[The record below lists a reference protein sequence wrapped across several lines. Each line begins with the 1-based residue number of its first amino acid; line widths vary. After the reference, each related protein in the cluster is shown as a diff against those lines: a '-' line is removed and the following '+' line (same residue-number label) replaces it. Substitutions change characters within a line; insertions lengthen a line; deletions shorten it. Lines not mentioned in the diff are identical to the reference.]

1 VSAAAELRD
10 KAATAGA
17 PPVLDLAGIR
27 KSFGAVHALK
37 GVDLTIL
44 PGEVH
49 AVVGENG
56 AGKSTLLGVAAGVL
70 TADAGHITC
79 NGETVVHASP
89 REMWRRGVAVAFQ
102 HPTVADDLTVLE
114 NLQLASPRLAG
125 AGGAAE
131 ATALIERVA
140 IPQLRPNLKSRVG
153 DLTLAQRYV
162 VEIARALAVNPRV
175 LFLDEPTAPFQEE
188 AVQRLF
194 QLIRELSASG
204 VAIVYVSH
212 RLQEVMELADRIS
225 VLRDGE
231 LVATRQRGEFTVQE
245 IVTLIAGRP
254 LAQMFP
260 PKAAAPPEAAPLL
273 EVKKLSG
280 ARFHNVDFHARP
292 GEIVGITG
300 IEGQGQRPFVRA
312 MAGLGHGHTGEI
324 RINGAPA
331 TGGPAAMRAA
341 GVGFVSDD
349 RHAEGLFLPWSIRE
363 NIGFGIL
370 ARLTRSGVVDRR
382 EEAAFATGVAEK
394 LRVKTRSIETPV
406 SALSG
411 GNQQKVLFG
420 REASAGPIVLLID
433 EPTKGVDVGARS
445 EIYQQL
451 RDLANEGMAIVV
463 LSSDGVELEGLCDRV
478 VIFADGRLVREL
490 TGDDVTDTVITEA
503 NMTALASRGA
513 AAGPRRE
520 IPWTRSLL
528 SSDQFPGLVL
538 IVLVAAVLF
547 GTSTVNSFFI
557 SPFSIAG
564 MLVLLSVLT
573 FIAMGQLCT
582 ILVGG
587 IDLSVGPLAGLVV
600 VLASFLLPDG
610 AGVAQLVWGSLLILC
625 IGLLFGLFQGA
636 MVEFLRL
643 PSVVVTLA
651 TFIGLQGFAL
661 ILRPRPDGVI
671 ADAFGD
677 FLETTILGVPV
688 CMILALIAV
697 VIFEWILFRRPF
709 GRALRAV
716 GSNFEASFRLG
727 VNRRLVTLLA
737 FTLASGL
744 TTIGGLIFAAQ
755 IGIGS
760 ATSGSGDYT
769 LTSIT
774 AVVLGGAS
782 VMGGRG
788 SFFATL
794 MGAAMIQV
802 TLSATSFFD
811 GGAAWQYWLISAA
824 TLLAA
829 GLFSLV
835 RKRARSEEI
844 AQE

>member
-1 VSAAAELRD
+1 MSAQAIIDTDARPSPAGRPTLELI
-10 KAATAGA
+10 
-17 PPVLDLAGIR
+17 GI
-27 KSFGAVHALK
+27 KKFFGAVQALK
-37 GVDLTIL
+37 GVDLSIL

-70 TADAGHITC
+70 VANEGRIVSE
-79 NGETVVHASP
+79 GETIVDATP
-89 REMWRRGVAVAFQ
+89 RRMWDRGVAVAFQ
-102 HPTVADDLTVLE
+102 HPTLTDDLTVLE
-114 NLQLASPRLAG
+114 NLQLVSSRITAS
-125 AGGAAE
+125 E
-131 ATALIERVA
+131 ANAIIDRVA
-140 IPQLRPNLKSRVG
+140 IPQLKPNLKSRVG
-153 DLTLAQRYV
+153 DLSLAQRYV
-162 VEIARALAVNPRV
+162 IEIARALAVKPRV

-194 QLIRELSASG
+194 QLVRELSASG

-231 LVATRQRGEFTVQE
+231 LVATRTRGAFTVQE

-260 PKAAAPPEAAPLL
+260 HKAASAPTAAPLL
-273 EVKKLSG
+273 EVRNLSG
-280 ARFHNVDFHARP
+280 ARFQDVSLMARP

-312 MAGLGHGHTGEI
+312 LAGLGHGHTGEI
-324 RINGAPA
+324 LVEGKPA

-341 GVGFVSDD
+341 RVGFVSDD
-349 RHAEGLFLPWSIRE
+349 RHAEGLFLPWTIRE

-370 ARLTRSGVVDRR
+370 ARLTRGGVVDRR
-382 EEAAFATGVAEK
+382 GEASYAADVANR
-394 LRVKTRSIETPV
+394 LRVKTKSIETEV
-406 SALSG
+406 AALSG

-420 REASAGPIVLLID
+420 REASAGPAVLLID

-445 EIYQQL
+445 EIYQQH
-451 RDLANEGMAIVV
+451 RDLADAGLAIVV

-478 VIFADGRLVREL
+478 LIFAGGRLVREL
-490 TGDDVTDTVITEA
+490 TGGDVTDTVITEA

-520 IPWTRSLL
+520 IPWTRALL
-528 SSDQFPGLVL
+528 ASDQFPGLVL
-538 IVLVAAVLF
+538 MVLIAAVLL
-547 GTSTVNSFFI
+547 GTSLFNSFFL

-564 MLVLLSVLT
+564 MLTLLSVLT
-573 FIAMGQLCT
+573 FIALGQLCT
-582 ILVGG
+582 IIVGG

-610 AGVAQLVWGSLLILC
+610 ADVGQIVVGVVAIVA
-625 IGLLFGLFQGA
+625 IGLLFGLAQGA
-636 MVEFLRL
+636 MVEFFRL

-651 TFIGLQGFAL
+651 TFIGLQGVAL
-661 ILRPRPDGVI
+661 VLRPQPAGTI
-671 ADAFGD
+671 SDAFGN
-677 FLETTILGVPV
+677 FLEEPILGVPV
-688 CMILALIAV
+688 SMIFALAAV
-697 VIFEWILFRRPF
+697 IILEWMLFRRPV

-727 VNRRLVTLLA
+727 VNRRMVILLA

-744 TTIGGLIFAAQ
+744 TTLGGLIFATQ

-782 VMGGRG
+782 VAGGRG
-788 SFFATL
+788 SFFSTL
-794 MGAAMIQV
+794 MGAALIQV
-802 TLSATSFFD
+802 TLSASAFFD
-811 GGAAWQYWLISAA
+811 GGAAWQYWLISTATIIAA
-824 TLLAA
+824 VV
-829 GLFSLV
+829 FSLV
-835 RKRARSEEI
+835 RKRAQSEEV
-844 AQE
+844 AQD